1 MLLDASS
8 TTAFAPPA
16 PAVLYEPA
24 GRRGI
29 GTWDL
34 GPRRVS
40 FQHSSTSVPI
50 QELPLQLASD
60 RAASALVEHEH
71 VGRPDKSRI
80 AALELSKRVQFLRI
94 EAEIDRVPFSDAS
107 FSDLD
112 AFVREIRPRMRPSL
126 FLNDNG
132 NLRALWKNDAR
143 EQIGLQF
150 LGEGNIQFVIFKQRP
165 GTLRMARI
173 AGVDAKEKILA
184 HIRASEAEGLLFG

>member
-8 TTAFAPPA
+8 ATAFTPP
-16 PAVLYEPA
+16 PLAVFYEPA

-29 GTWDL
+29 GPT
-34 GPRRVS
+34 GPRPRRVS

-50 QELPLQLASD
+50 QELPLQLASE
-60 RAASALVEHEH
+60 RAGFAFAGE
-71 VGRPDKSRI
+71 RMAAQTAKSHI
-80 AALELSKRVQFLRI
+80 EAIELSKRVQFLRI

-107 FSDLD
+107 ISDFH
-112 AFVREIRPRMRPSL
+112 AFMREMRPRVRPSL

-132 NLRALWKNDAR
+132 NVRAVWKNDRR

-150 LGEGNIQFVIFKQRP
+150 LGEGNIQFVIFKQRK

-173 AGVDAKEKILA
+173 AGVDAKDKILA
-184 HIRASEAEGLLFG
+184 HIRASSAEPLLG